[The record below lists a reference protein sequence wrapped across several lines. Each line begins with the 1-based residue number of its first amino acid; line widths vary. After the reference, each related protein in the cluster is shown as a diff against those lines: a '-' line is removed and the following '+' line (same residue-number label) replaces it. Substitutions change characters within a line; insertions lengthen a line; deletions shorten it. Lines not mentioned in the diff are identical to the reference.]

1 MRAGFTHLQLVADL
15 WPQRYDQR
23 ANVHKLH
30 AVLVRSYSAPA
41 DRLGSAEIHSSAPL
55 LHPCLVS
62 FRKQTFQG
70 V

>member
-1 MRAGFTHLQLVADL
+1 MHLQLVADL
-15 WPQRYDQR
+15 SQSYDQC

-30 AVLVRSYSAPA
+30 AVLVRSYSAPS

-62 FRKQTFQG
+62 FRKETF
-70 V
+70 